1 MKQNWKTVI
10 ASTENMRDA
19 ICELLDEYSFLED
32 YYNNSDEDY
41 MESSDCWVHVEAVKM
56 EQAEMREKI
65 NSLEDELKTMTD
77 KYNSLLQEYN
87 SLKAT
92 SPNIKRKTRLVRKS
106 VEIEDDL
113 PF

>member
-41 MESSDCWVHVEAVKM
+41 MESSDCWVHVDAVKM
-56 EQAEMREKI
+56 EQAEMRKEI
-65 NSLEDELKTMTD
+65 DSLRRELNKVND
-77 KYNSLLQEYN
+77 KYINLLKEYN
-87 SLKAT
+87 SLKVT